1 MPARSARFP
10 LLRGC
15 AGLILFILGSCAPF
29 PPVASIALPPIP
41 AGAARVWFYRI
52 NDPTES
58 LGRPYIRLNDSI
70 IGISDQ
76 GGAFYRDVPEG
87 WYHIT
92 VDSYGRDLY
101 RFADVVLVSGQQE
114 YVKILSLRSWTEWR
128 RGLAATR
135 FTLP

>member
-1 MPARSARFP
+1 
-10 LLRGC
+10 
-15 AGLILFILGSCAPF
+15 
-29 PPVASIALPPIP
+29 
-41 AGAARVWFYRI
+41 
-52 NDPTES
+52 

-128 RGLAATR
+128 RGVGRDTFYVALIPPELAQAEIAR
-135 FTLP
+135 YAFLGGE